1 MKFSPMKLISR
12 LFDNKKFLV
21 AFSVCLAIV
30 FWLVIE
36 ITENPS
42 RDIVLSGVPITL
54 SEQTDDNDNVLAPVG
69 EYNKE
74 VTVTVS
80 GPGYLVG
87 TVTKDDITVSVSSYA
102 EVTKPGTYVLNLT
115 ASTTKSGCSISKISP
130 SYVQVTYDFDTS
142 AEIPVEIDTSEFQQY
157 VNEDCEIY
165 KSSLKNNADGAEI
178 TALAITGP
186 SEKVGKIERVVIKPD
201 LTTAEGGQVGSV
213 TSNFKGNVVFYDAA
227 GNEVDTLGLTYN
239 VDTYVRIVV
248 YKTAEVNLVPTFTNL
263 PDYYK
268 NSQSGKP
275 PFTLNVYDDIGK
287 KYKAVS
293 KVTVKGP
300 IDTIDGLV
308 VSGLQLSPIDFSKV
322 TPDNKSFNVSF
333 VLAEGVEVV
342 DGTEEVTVSLDLGTL
357 RTKTITVQPSAIKFQ
372 GLKQGLNATSSY
384 KMGIK
389 VVVCAKYAVLRQIDA
404 NDIALIIDCSEIT
417 TATTETKNLTV
428 SLKGGPEAWIN
439 SCSVSEVSVTV
450 K

>member
-1 MKFSPMKLISR
+1 MKFSPMKFLSK

-21 AFSVCLAIV
+21 AFSICLAIV

-54 SEQTDDNDNVLAPVG
+54 AEQTDDNENVLAPVG

-87 TVTKDDITVSVSSYA
+87 TVTKDDVTVTVSSYA
-102 EVTKPGTYVLNLT
+102 EVTKPGSYVLNLT
-115 ASTTKSGCSISKISP
+115 ASTSKNGCTISKISP

-142 AEIPVEIDTSEFQQY
+142 ADIPVEIDTTEFQQY
-157 VNEDCEIY
+157 VNTDCEIY
-165 KSSLKNNADGAEI
+165 KSSLKNNSDGAEI
-178 TALAITGP
+178 TALTVTGP
-186 SEKVGKIERVVIKPD
+186 SEKVGSIEKVVIKPD

-213 TSNFKGNVVFYDAA
+213 TSNFKGNTVFYDAA
-227 GNEVDTLGLTYN
+227 GNEVDALGLTYN
-239 VDTYVRIVV
+239 LDTYVRIVV
-248 YKTAEVNLVPTFTNL
+248 YKTADVKLVPTFSNL
-263 PDYYK
+263 PDYFK
-268 NSQSGKP
+268 NGESGLP
-275 PFTLNVYDDIGK
+275 PYTLKVYDELQK
-287 KYKAVS
+287 KYETVTE
-293 KVTVKGP
+293 VTVKGP

-322 TPDNKSFNVSF
+322 TPNTKSFNVSF

-342 DGTEEVTVSLDLGTL
+342 DGTEEVTVTLDLGTL
-357 RTKTITVQPSAIKFQ
+357 RTKTVTVQPSAIKFQ
-372 GLKQGLNATSSY
+372 GLPANLTASSSY

-389 VVVCAKYAVLRQIDA
+389 VVVCGKYAVIRNINA
-404 NDIALIIDCSEIT
+404 NNISVVVDCTGIT
-417 TATTETKNLTV
+417 AATVETKPLKV
-428 SLKGGPEAWIN
+428 SVSGGAEAWIN
-439 SCSVSEVSVTV
+439 SCDPAEVSVTI